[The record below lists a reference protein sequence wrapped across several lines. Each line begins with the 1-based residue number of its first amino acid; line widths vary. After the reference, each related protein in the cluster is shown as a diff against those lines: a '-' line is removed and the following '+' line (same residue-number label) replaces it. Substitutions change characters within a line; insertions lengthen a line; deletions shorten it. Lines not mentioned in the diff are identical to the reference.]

1 MAQARA
7 NISWQRV
14 GRFDR
19 DRAATIIIT
28 NDTGANLYISFGDL
42 PPSDRNDA
50 HPIISGGPTF
60 IVNFVTQ
67 DVWIASDIQN
77 ALYQQTVM
85 RSPALGVF
93 PHELPNQG
101 Q

>member
-7 NISWQRV
+7 NISWQLIS
-14 GRFDR
+14 RFSR
-19 DRAATIIIT
+19 LRSGTLIIT
-28 NDTGANLYISFGDL
+28 NDTGANLYIAFGNL
-42 PPSDRNDA
+42 PPADRNDA

-67 DVWIASDIQN
+67 EVWISSDIQN
-77 ALYQQTVM
+77 AVYQQTIM
-85 RSPALGVF
+85 RSPALEVF

-101 Q
+101 E